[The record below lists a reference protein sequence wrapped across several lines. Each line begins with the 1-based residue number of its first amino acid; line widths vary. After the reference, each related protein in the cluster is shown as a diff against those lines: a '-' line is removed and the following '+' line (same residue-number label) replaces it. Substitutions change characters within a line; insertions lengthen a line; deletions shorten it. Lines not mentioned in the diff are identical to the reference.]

1 MSVREVKKIIKAIQ
15 TSDGAGVKLKR
26 SMGVP
31 ELDFID
37 PFLMFDEFGSEN
49 KDDYIAGFPAHPHR
63 GIETVTYML
72 AGRFKHEDS
81 TGSKGEMGPG
91 SIQWMTAA
99 RGIIHSE
106 MPIMKEGKLHGF
118 QLWVNMP
125 SKLKMS
131 KPSYQNIEPEDI
143 PEFKDQEKRI
153 KIISGKYQNKIGSVK
168 GISVD
173 PIYLDVSLENEKI
186 FNYIIP
192 SSHNVFIYL
201 IYGEIKIGSKAH
213 DKLQNSTLISLTN
226 GNSLKIFSVK
236 KSQFLIIAGK
246 PIGEPIA
253 RGGPFVMNTKEEI
266 LKAVQD
272 YHSGNFVQKWI
283 EL

>member
-1 MSVREVKKIIKAIQ
+1 MSTIEIKKIVKAIQ

-26 SMGVP
+26 SMGIP

-37 PFLMFDEFGSEN
+37 PFLMFDEFGSDN
-49 KDDYIAGFPAHPHR
+49 KDDYIAGFPPHPHR

-72 AGRFKHEDS
+72 NGEFRHADS
-81 TGSKGEMGPG
+81 TGNRGDLGPG
-91 SIQWMTAA
+91 SVQWMTAA
-99 RGIIHSE
+99 GGIIHSE

-125 SKLKMS
+125 AKLKMS
-131 KPSYQNIEPEDI
+131 KPSYQNIEPKEI
-143 PEFKDQEKRI
+143 PEFKDQEKKI
-153 KIISGKYQNKIGSVK
+153 KIIAGKYQDKIGPIK

-173 PIYLDVSLENEKI
+173 PIYMDVELEKDKI
-186 FNYIIP
+186 FNFIIP
-192 SSHNVFIYL
+192 SSHNAFVYL
-201 IYGEIKIGSKAH
+201 VNGEIKIGNKKHEQLKNSNLIC
-213 DKLQNSTLISLTN
+213 LQN
-226 GNSLKIFSVK
+226 GNDLKISAIK
-236 KSQFLIIAGK
+236 KSKFLVIAGK

-272 YHSGNFVQKWI
+272 YHSGNFVR
-283 EL
+283 

>member
-1 MSVREVKKIIKAIQ
+1 MSVREVKKIVKAIQ

-91 SIQWMTAA
+91 SVQWMTAA
-99 RGIIHSE
+99 GGIIHSE

-125 SKLKMS
+125 AKLKMS
-131 KPSYQNIEPEDI
+131 KPSYQNIEPKDI
-143 PEFKDQEKRI
+143 PEFKDQEKKI
-153 KIISGKYQNKIGSVK
+153 KVIAGKYQNKTGPVK

-173 PIYLDVSLENEKI
+173 PIYLDVSLEEETI

-192 SSHNVFIYL
+192 SSHNVIIYL
-201 IYGEIKIGSKAH
+201 VYGEIKIGDKTH
-213 DKLQNSTLISLTN
+213 DKLQNSTLISLTG
-226 GNSLKIFSVK
+226 GNCLKISSVK

-253 RGGPFVMNTKEEI
+253 RGGPFVMNTKQEI
-266 LKAVQD
+266 LKAVED
-272 YHSGNFVQKWI
+272 FHSGSFVQK
-283 EL
+283 